1 MGEGKCRE
9 KCARSA
15 NPSHDIPVGVGGLG
29 YVRLCRCRRRW
40 RKWDFGL
47 ILFAFKLRGQT
58 LRMPSLSALLL
69 RLLTMH
75 YVPRYFSSRWFWQN
89 ALSLAMKEKIIR
101 CSIDSTNNVASSL
114 NASMRIRI
122 HLARVKYTKANCS
135 THYRYETHYVPSRK
149 RKKRNKITGKSLS
162 REEGCSSKC
171 AKPPSKIKNLVTEV
185 AERST
190 FFSTRSKLRWKKG
203 EKRRKKKEKYQGKIA
218 QLTHRWERATPH

>member
-1 MGEGKCRE
+1 
-9 KCARSA
+9 
-15 NPSHDIPVGVGGLG
+15 
-29 YVRLCRCRRRW
+29 
-40 RKWDFGL
+40 
-47 ILFAFKLRGQT
+47 
-58 LRMPSLSALLL
+58 MPSLSALLL

-75 YVPRYFSSRWFWQN
+75 YVPRYFSSRGFGKAQN

-114 NASMRIRI
+114 NASAYSSRTSEI
-122 HLARVKYTKANCS
+122 HESKLFHALPLRNALRPLKK
-135 THYRYETHYVPSRK
+135 K
-149 RKKRNKITGKSLS
+149 KKRNKITGKSLS

-203 EKRRKKKEKYQGKIA
+203 GKRRKKKEKYQGKIA
-218 QLTHRWERATPH
+218 QLTHR

>member
-75 YVPRYFSSRWFWQN
+75 CVPRYFSSRWFWQN

-101 CSIDSTNNVASSL
+101 CSIDSTNNVAMFFKRLCVFVSISHEW
-114 NASMRIRI
+114 NTRKQIVPRITVTKRI
-122 HLARVKYTKANCS
+122 TSPQGK
-135 THYRYETHYVPSRK
+135 E
-149 RKKRNKITGKSLS
+149 KKEIKSL
-162 REEGCSSKC
+162 
-171 AKPPSKIKNLVTEV
+171 
-185 AERST
+185 
-190 FFSTRSKLRWKKG
+190 
-203 EKRRKKKEKYQGKIA
+203 
-218 QLTHRWERATPH
+218 ERAFPGRKVAAQNVQNHRQRLKTSLRR

>member
-15 NPSHDIPVGVGGLG
+15 NPSHDIPMGVGGLG

-114 NASMRIRI
+114 NAS
-122 HLARVKYTKANCS
+122 AYS
-135 THYRYETHYVPSRK
+135 YPSRTSE
-149 RKKRNKITGKSLS
+149 IH
-162 REEGCSSKC
+162 E
-171 AKPPSKIKNLVTEV
+171 
-185 AERST
+185 
-190 FFSTRSKLRWKKG
+190 SKLFHALPLRNALRPLK
-203 EKRRKKKEKYQGKIA
+203 EKKKKK
-218 QLTHRWERATPH
+218 